1 MTDLLVWFVTVGVA
15 LIVLRYIP
23 MNLPMKGRMIVWLTG
38 SLISSL
44 ALLATITYTFWM
56 GILAALV
63 LGVVFAVFLQEK
75 APRAF
80 AVGQETTEESSDEK
94 KIPPQME
101 DYENR
106 YRNDNDDEHL
116 IEDDELSGRQ
126 TDKGPVQD
134 ENFPQENPEK
144 KEEGIL
150 VPETTEVER
159 SKSSDSKDN
168 LDEYEEPIQEEESHD
183 GFYIEDVKMQG
194 DVFGWAGDDES
205 LLLDEELSRLRMEEQ
220 SVVDGEKFEDSE
232 EVTEEELMAGR
243 NLQLD
248 MEEHGPKDK
257 VSKSEKLPRVK
268 EDTQES
274 IVEDDLESEEEI
286 INEIYESTN
295 SDNDITREM
304 SDQDEGMSVDH
315 QEVIL
320 SPHTYQNLD
329 ADKEDDEDSLAL
341 EEGQVDELFAD
352 GALRKKLLQLLIE
365 KIEYMEG
372 QMTGVEYED
381 YVKAHLSEQLPDLEY
396 YSVSKYLVKYY
407 IKYEKTGELELFIGE
422 LINKFASYPLL
433 VEELSYVLHQQVQYT
448 K

>member
-134 ENFPQENPEK
+134 ENFPQENLEK

-232 EVTEEELMAGR
+232 DVTEEELMAER

-257 VSKSEKLPRVK
+257 VSKSEELPRVK

-304 SDQDEGMSVDH
+304 SDQDEEMAVDH
-315 QEVIL
+315 QKSIL
-320 SPHTYQNLD
+320 SSPIDQDLD
-329 ADKEDDEDSLAL
+329 ADMEDNVDSLSL
-341 EEGQVDELFAD
+341 EELKADE
-352 GALRKKLLQLLIE
+352 ALRKQLLELMIE
-365 KIEYMEG
+365 KDDLDRKQDELLEG
-372 QMTGVEYED
+372 KQATKDIVNSQGETVVTEGAVLTKD
-381 YVKAHLSEQLPDLEY
+381 GIDQLKRFGP
-396 YSVSKYLVKYY
+396 SVMV
-407 IKYEKTGELELFIGE
+407 
-422 LINKFASYPLL
+422 
-433 VEELSYVLHQQVQYT
+433 ELSMNV